1 MKRNF
6 FLGALIWIVMFS
18 SSVSAKQIKI
28 IFATGGI
35 GGVYLYYG
43 TQVAAIITANTPY
56 QATAI
61 QTAAS
66 IDDNLLLRD
75 KTDPEKGIYF
85 CATSLPDSAYVAY
98 TGTHKLFKEKPA
110 PSRILWMMY
119 PNYLQ
124 IVTTADSGI
133 KTVKD
138 LAGKRVSTGAPG
150 SGTEFT
156 AMLVLKA
163 AGVKPDSFKKWEK
176 LGAKESTE
184 ALSNGTID
192 AYYWSGGLPTGAI
205 VELATTLKRKNKTIS
220 FVSIPPDS
228 DVVKYFDTH
237 FSGLAEPGVISKDVY
252 ESKSD
257 TPTIRFW
264 NWVLAPKSLPDNIAY
279 DMVKAVFTHLDQLH
293 RAIKPASMTTAE
305 NTAKF
310 IGKTTIPFDPGA
322 IKYFKEIGAV
332 K

>member
-1 MKRNF
+1 M
-6 FLGALIWIVMFS
+6 VMFS

-43 TQVAAIITANTPY
+43 TQIAAIITANTPY

-98 TGTHKLFKEKPA
+98 TGTHPLFKEKPA

-124 IVTTADSGI
+124 IVTTADEGI
-133 KTVKD
+133 KRVKD

-163 AGVKPDSFKKWEK
+163 AGVNADSFKKWEK
-176 LGAKESTE
+176 LGATESSE

-192 AYYWSGGLPTGAI
+192 AYFWSGGLPTGAI

-220 FVSIPPDS
+220 FVSIPKDS
-228 DVVKYFDTH
+228 DVVKYFDTN
-237 FSGLAEPGVISKDVY
+237 FSGLAEPGIISKNVY
-252 ESKSD
+252 ELISD

-279 DMVKAVFTHLDQLH
+279 DIVKAVFTHLDQLH
-293 RAIKPASMTTAE
+293 HAIKAASMTTAE
-305 NTAKF
+305 NTAHF